1 MSKKVLIVDDSEMM
15 RRMVSFTLQSSGYDT
30 VEGSNGKEGLDVLA
44 RDRVDLIVAD
54 VNMPE
59 MDGISFVR
67 LARQRE
73 DCKVVPILMLT
84 TENMATKVKEGREA
98 GATGWLVKPFKPERL
113 LDVVRK
119 VIA

>member
-15 RRMVSFTLQSSGYDT
+15 RRMVAFTLQSSGYDT
-30 VEGSNGKEGLDVLA
+30 LEGATGQEGLDLLEK
-44 RDRVDLIVAD
+44 DKVDLIVAD
-54 VNMPE
+54 VNMPV
-59 MDGISFVR
+59 MDGISFVK

-73 DCKVVPILMLT
+73 DCKRVPILMLT
-84 TENMATKVKEGREA
+84 TENMATRVQEGRQA

-119 VIA
+119 VVP